1 MKTCKPY
8 NAMNGWGD
16 ILWMKMEKT
25 SKKKKYLTIQLGC
38 QGLKF
43 GPVKIYLNVWS
54 EVKAIAYKKKFNVGQ
69 FVNIRGMMGQYVGRY
84 DATKTSVNILEI
96 APWDPENDQHS
107 KNRMTFVLVGHVVSF
122 KDGKTEGQALI
133 STSDQ
138 YPPLKVC
145 IPPEL
150 AFDIKEGGFFRIKGA
165 MQIEVDDF
173 DDVVKPLRPV
183 AEKIE
188 EVEETTVSEA
198 STEEDQEEV
207 PEEDKEDDDIP
218 F

>member
-1 MKTCKPY
+1 MKKY
-8 NAMNGWGD
+8 NAMNGWGK
-16 ILWMKMEKT
+16 ILSTTMKKT
-25 SKKKKYLTIQLGC
+25 AKKKDYLSIKLGC
-38 QGLKF
+38 QGLKY

-54 EVKAIAYKKKFNVGQ
+54 KAKVVDYKKKLKVDQ
-69 FVNIRGMMGQYVGRY
+69 LVNIRGMMGQYVGRH
-84 DATKTSVNILEI
+84 DATKTSVNIIEI

-107 KNRMTFVLVGHVVSF
+107 KNRMTFVLVGRVVSF

-138 YPPLKVC
+138 YAPLKVC
-145 IPPEL
+145 IPPGL

-165 MQIEVDDF
+165 MMIEEDDHG
-173 DDVVKPLRPV
+173 DLVRPLRPV

-188 EVEETTVSEA
+188 EVEETPVEEKP
-198 STEEDQEEV
+198 STGEDT
-207 PEEDKEDDDIP
+207 PEDDKPDDDIP

>member
-8 NAMNGWGD
+8 NAMNGWGE

-25 SKKKKYLTIQLGC
+25 SKKKKYLSIQLGC

-54 EVKAIAYKKKFNVGQ
+54 EVKAVAYKKKFKVDQ
-69 FVNIRGMMGQYVGRY
+69 FVNIRGMMGQYAGRHG
-84 DATKTSVNILEI
+84 ATKTSVKTHEIL
-96 APWDPENDQHS
+96 PWDPKNDKHS
-107 KNRMTFVLVGHVVSF
+107 KNRMTFILVGRVVSF
-122 KDGKTEGQALI
+122 KDGKTEGQALV

-138 YPPLKVC
+138 YPPLKVY
-145 IPPEL
+145 IPSEL
-150 AFDIKEGGFFRIKGA
+150 VFDIKEGGFFRIKGA
-165 MQIEVDDF
+165 MQIEIDDF
-173 DDVVKPLRPV
+173 DDIIRPLRPV
-183 AEKIE
+183 AENIE

-198 STEEDQEEV
+198 STEEAQEAV
-207 PEEDKEDDDIP
+207 PEDDKPDDDIP

>member
-1 MKTCKPY
+1 MKKY
-8 NAMNGWGD
+8 NGMNGWGT
-16 ILWMKMEKT
+16 ILSTTMKKT
-25 SKKKKYLTIQLGC
+25 AKKKKYLSIKLGC
-38 QGLKF
+38 QGLKY

-54 EVKAIAYKKKFNVGQ
+54 EAKAVDYKKKFNVDEL
-69 FVNIRGMMGQYVGRY
+69 VNIRGMMGQYVGRH
-84 DATKTSVNILEI
+84 DATKTSVNILQI

-107 KNRMTFVLVGHVVSF
+107 KNRMTFVLVGRVVSF
-122 KDGKTEGQALI
+122 RDGKTEGHAEI

-145 IPPEL
+145 IPQDL
-150 AFDIKEGGFFRIKGA
+150 VFDIKEGGFFRIKGA

-173 DDVVKPLRPV
+173 DDIVKPLRPV

-188 EVEETTVSEA
+188 EVEETPIEESSEPG
-198 STEEDQEEV
+198 EGK
-207 PEEDKEDDDIP
+207 EDKPEDDDIP